1 MTLQI
6 VSIIA
11 SRGKRVLKISAK
23 PSILKKKETPNKLKE
38 KLPKNTK
45 PEILYT

>member
-23 PSILKKKETPNKLKE
+23 PSILKKETPNKLKE